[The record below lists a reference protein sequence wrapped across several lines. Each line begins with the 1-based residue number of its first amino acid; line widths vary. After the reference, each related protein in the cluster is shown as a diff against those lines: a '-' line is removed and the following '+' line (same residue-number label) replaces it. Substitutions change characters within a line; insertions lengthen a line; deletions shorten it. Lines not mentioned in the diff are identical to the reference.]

1 MRNEDLNQHRVQF
14 FGPHDLSTGY
24 YIDRVVEIVET
35 FNQETFPAYISDI
48 LELHN
53 AQKFI
58 EAEIFPDSFGEARR
72 AQLISQL
79 KPIKSHVAR
88 YFSSLNG
95 KNIGQRVKDVDFF
108 YHSDLVEL
116 LSKGRIFE
124 RCDGPTL
131 LAVLSETGVQVGVLL
146 SQKKIVKAFDSD
158 ISALL
163 RADPANAIHIL
174 DKHLEGASPE
184 SLFLPS
190 TFTAN
195 DSRDLLFRYIESED
209 ANFNQIT
216 KIENAPT
223 DKGSG
228 IDPKVKLAARRRR
241 ARMTSEIF
249 ESNSGLKFAYE
260 VRLSA
265 TQAEPS
271 HTEIDESDGF
281 AIIHTYSS
289 DWLDKTTDYPSILN
303 NFQHL
308 FEYASTDC
316 LLNLP
321 AYDAHLSVIER
332 IMTSGAKNEYRTG
345 SNYDATDATSLLQL
359 RLYSGYLSRQDT
371 PLESVIAWFFS
382 TYLEEEFAAT
392 GFVYHPSSDG
402 DSYLQKARHLL
413 AEMESI
419 AGQFSSYVRE
429 GELDWDLLSIT
440 SNPVLFT
447 DIPSL
452 SAKKYLRPLGEE
464 MDGLLNLLFSDQSR
478 LAYINED
485 LNAKNAAILISTN
498 RVGYS
503 SLRPDQK
510 TIVDHLIMLDILAR
524 DEDQLRFRSSALVKS
539 LASIFIYKNSNYP
552 HLMGAAQSEINALE
566 KKGWL
571 EKRNFLLTSEEADY
585 FNFLFNKVRFTNGPE
600 LRNKYLHG
608 SQTNTGTEDTHFQTY
623 LIVLRSIIALVIKIN
638 DDFLMAERP

>member
-1 MRNEDLNQHRVQF
+1 MRDEDLNQQRVQF
-14 FGPHDLSTGY
+14 FGPHDLSAGY
-24 YIDRVVEIVET
+24 YINRVVEIVET
-35 FNQETFPAYISDI
+35 FNKETFPNSISDI

-58 EAEIFPDSFGEARR
+58 EAEIFPGSFGETRR

-79 KPIKSHVAR
+79 KPIRSHIAR
-88 YFSSLNG
+88 YFSSVDG
-95 KNIGQRVKDVDFF
+95 KNISQRVRDVDFF

-116 LSKGRIFE
+116 LSRARVFE

-158 ISALL
+158 ISTLL
-163 RADPANAIHIL
+163 RADPANAIYIL
-174 DKHLEGASPE
+174 QKHLEGDSPD

-190 TFTAN
+190 TFTAD
-195 DSRDLLFRYIESED
+195 DSRDLLFRYIESEN
-209 ANFNQIT
+209 ANFNQIA

-223 DKGSG
+223 DKDSG
-228 IDPKVKLAARRRR
+228 INPKVKLAARRRR
-241 ARMTSEIF
+241 TRMTNEIF
-249 ESNSGLKFAYE
+249 ESDSGLKFAYE

-265 TQAEPS
+265 TQSDPS

-281 AIIHTYSS
+281 AVIHTYSS

-321 AYDAHLSVIER
+321 AYEAHLSVIER

-359 RLYSGYLSRQDT
+359 QLYSEYLSRQDV

-382 TYLEEEFAAT
+382 TYLEEEFDAT
-392 GFVYHPSSDG
+392 GFVYHPSSEG
-402 DSYLQKARHLL
+402 DSYLQKARHLF

-440 SNPVLFT
+440 SNPVMFT

-464 MDGLLNLLFSDQSR
+464 IDGLLNILFSDQSR
-478 LAYINED
+478 LAYINEE

-498 RVGYS
+498 QVVYS

-510 TIVDHLIMLDILAR
+510 TTVDHLIALDILTR
-524 DEDQLRFRSSALVKS
+524 DEDQLHFRSRALVKS

-552 HLMGAAQSEINALE
+552 HLRGAARSEIDALE
-566 KKGWL
+566 RKGWL
-571 EKRNFLLTSEEADY
+571 EKRNSLLTSEEADY
-585 FNFLFNKVRFTNGPE
+585 FNFLLNKVRFTNGPE

-608 SQTNTGTEDTHFQTY
+608 SQTNTDTEVTHFHTY
-623 LIVLRSIIALVIKIN
+623 LIVLRSIVALVIKIN